1 MFDRSKFE
9 VAWVAIK
16 QELLD
21 HFNGEGMPK
30 DAAEWYER
38 VSPSLFLFMYS
49 PSLARQSLDYNVLGG
64 KLNRGMSVV
73 DTVEILKGRALTSDE
88 YMQAVVLGWSVEM
101 VS

>member
-9 VAWVAIK
+9 AAWVAIK

-38 VSPSLFLFMYS
+38 VSPSRFLFTCSTHS
-49 PSLARQSLDYNVLGG
+49 PD
-64 KLNRGMSVV
+64 
-73 DTVEILKGRALTSDE
+73 RA
-88 YMQAVVLGWSVEM
+88 
-101 VS
+101 